1 MKIRR
6 LHIAPFIATR
16 RMVNAGESHSVVAS
30 ETTEI
35 ARALSLLAGH
45 RFRDESQHPG
55 NLTLAQARDVI
66 AWAGVP

>member
-1 MKIRR
+1 MNRMR
-6 LHIAPFIATR
+6 LRLASTR
-16 RMVNAGESHSVVAS
+16 PTPRVINAGESHSVVAS

-66 AWAGVP
+66 AWAGQ